1 MSVRKAIYQRLRDAS
16 AISAIVSTRLYHD
29 WAPASA
35 QGAGAYL
42 VISIPSQGHVHH
54 LKGASGLSL
63 PRLQIDCYADD
74 PIDVETLAEA
84 VRNNLDGVHGT
95 VGVTDTV
102 NVRKC
107 YLVNQLTDDF
117 GPPDATDGPTEYR
130 RIMEFEMGVV
140 ESIPTN

>member
-1 MSVRKAIYQRLRDAS
+1 MSVRKAIHQRLRDAS
-16 AISAIVSTRLYHD
+16 AISALVSTRLYQD

-35 QGAGAYL
+35 TLPYL

-54 LKGASGLSL
+54 LKGASGLSM
-63 PRLQIDCYADD
+63 PRLQVDCYADD

-107 YLVNQLTDDF
+107 YLVSQTTDDF
-117 GPPDATDGPTEYR
+117 SPPDASDSPREFR